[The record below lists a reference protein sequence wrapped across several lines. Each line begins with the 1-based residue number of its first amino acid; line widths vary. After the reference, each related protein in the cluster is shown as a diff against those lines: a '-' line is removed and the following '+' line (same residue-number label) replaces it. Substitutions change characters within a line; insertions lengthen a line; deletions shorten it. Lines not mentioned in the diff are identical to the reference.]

1 MQVMVSVLCTAYN
14 HGMFIEKTIEG
25 FIKQKVNFSYEI
37 LINDDASS
45 DDTAEKIRKYEEQY
59 PDIIKAIY
67 QKENQYSKGVKV
79 TKEILLPRAN
89 GKYIAICEG
98 DDYWIDENK
107 LQIQF
112 DYMEANP
119 NCTFCFGNAD
129 IYDVKRQ
136 KSNGLMLPKNCI
148 DSAYFYGKDSDY
160 TMGKLALLGFIPT
173 ATFFLPREV
182 YLRLSQIENS
192 FNGDQKMKLYAT
204 SYSYAHYFNAVFSQ
218 YNVNVVN
225 SSTYKWNR
233 LNKKDQEAQKRKFLL
248 LTEEVDRDTNYVYT
262 VDLKKLK
269 HYYIEAILKHPYW
282 GIFKRDKGYLE
293 VYKNFNWKKKI
304 GFYIR
309 MILPTKIFLVIK
321 KILKRV

>member
-14 HGMFIEKTIEG
+14 HGAFIEKTIEG

-37 LINDDASS
+37 LINDDASL

-59 PDIIKAIY
+59 PNIIKGIY
-67 QKENQYSKGVKV
+67 QKENQYSKGVKI

-89 GKYIAICEG
+89 GKYIALCEG

-119 NCTFCFGNAD
+119 NCTFCFGNAN
-129 IYDVKRQ
+129 IYDVKRRRN
-136 KSNGLMLPKNCI
+136 NGLMIPQNCI
-148 DSAYFYGKDSDY
+148 DFAYFYGKDSDY
-160 TMGKLALLGFIPT
+160 TMGQLALLGFIPT
-173 ATFFLPREV
+173 ATFFLQRKI
-182 YLRLSQIENS
+182 YFRLSKIENS
-192 FNGDQKMKLYAT
+192 FNGDQKIKLYAT
-204 SYSYAHYFNAVFSQ
+204 SYGYAHYFNTVFSQ

-225 SSTYKWNR
+225 SSTYRWKR
-233 LNKKDQEAQKRKFLL
+233 LNKREMENQKRKFLL
-248 LTEEVDRDTNYVYT
+248 LAEEVDRDTNYVYT
-262 VDLKKLK
+262 DYLSKLK
-269 HYYIEAILKHPYW
+269 DYYVEIILKRPYW
-282 GIFKRDKGYLE
+282 GILKRDKRYLE
-293 VYKNFNWKKKI
+293 KYKSFSWKKKI

-309 MILPTKIFLVIK
+309 MILPTKVFLVVK